1 MILEKMTYNGK
12 ELLHTQ
18 LCGYRCFFHK
28 DLVQTIKRSGYI
40 YKVEFP
46 LIGCDIIEVDGNLVV
61 IPGKYKLFIF
71 SYIKN
76 SKIDK
81 VDGAIKI
88 FGLGKDGSTLIL
100 SEQDQENIK
109 IKWSN
114 GDDKFTTLLYKD
126 GKQESIPS
134 EELLKYL

>member
-1 MILEKMTYNGK
+1 MILEKMIYNDK
-12 ELLHTQ
+12 ELLYTQ

-28 DLVQTIKRSGYI
+28 DLVQTIKRSRYI

-46 LIGCDIIEVDGNLVV
+46 LTGCDIIEVDGNLVV
-61 IPGKYKLFIF
+61 VPGKYKLFRF
-71 SYIKN
+71 FYNNN
-76 SKIDK
+76 SKIHEIN
-81 VDGAIKI
+81 GAIKI
-88 FGLGKDGSTLIL
+88 FESGKEDCVLIL
-100 SEQDQENIK
+100 SEQDQESIK

-114 GDDKFTTLLYKD
+114 GDDKRTTLLYKD